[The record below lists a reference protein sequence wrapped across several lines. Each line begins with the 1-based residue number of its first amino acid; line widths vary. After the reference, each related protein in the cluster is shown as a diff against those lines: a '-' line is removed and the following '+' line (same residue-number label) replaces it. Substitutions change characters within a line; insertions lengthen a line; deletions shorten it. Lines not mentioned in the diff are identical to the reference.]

1 MGITSRQQW
10 DSSWSTGLWRAPWRR
25 EEYPQWRGRRSK
37 ESRRLLEIRTTH
49 SIRQEAYPCPELS
62 NSNSNSKVVY
72 FNCYISE
79 VHGFKGLKSWWAH
92 LPPLFDHNMHIHDD
106 LIIGNNFCS
115 IKYFRNRCLNISMEV
130 DSFTHKGMEFHGP
143 LARYVKLRVRMRREC
158 RERFPRHR
166 RWAIPTCITA
176 RASRTC
182 RDACR
187 DR

>member
-62 NSNSNSKVVY
+62 NRNSNSKVVY
-72 FNCYISE
+72 LNCHISE
-79 VHGFKGLKSWWAH
+79 IQRFMGLKSCWAH
-92 LPPLFDHNMHIHDD
+92 LPPSFDHDMHIHDD
-106 LIIGNNFCS
+106 LIIVNNFCS

-130 DSFTHKGMEFHGP
+130 DSFTHKGMEFHVSVFSCWYAWHQVYHGP
-143 LARYVKLRVRMRREC
+143 LARYAKLRVRMRREC

-166 RWAIPTCITA
+166 R
-176 RASRTC
+176 
-182 RDACR
+182 
-187 DR
+187 